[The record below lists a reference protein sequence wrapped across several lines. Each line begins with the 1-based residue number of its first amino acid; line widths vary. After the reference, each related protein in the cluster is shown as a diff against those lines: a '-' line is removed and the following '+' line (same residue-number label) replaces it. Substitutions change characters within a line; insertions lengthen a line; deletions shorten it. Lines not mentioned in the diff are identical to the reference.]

1 MAEHVGYARVSTGE
15 QSTDAQEARLRAAG
29 CKVVFTDVGQSGAKA
44 SRPGWDA
51 CLAFLA
57 PGDVLVSVRLDRW
70 GRSVQHL
77 LTLASDLNAR
87 SIGLKC
93 LDQPIDTTSAMG
105 RMIFT
110 ILAAVAE
117 FERDLGIER
126 TRDGMERAAADG
138 KVIGAPKAL
147 TDAQESIAVQ
157 LRAGGMKPADIATTM
172 DVSRA
177 TVYRVLARAES
188 HAGT

>member
-1 MAEHVGYARVSTGE
+1 MMAKIGYARVSTGE
-15 QSTDAQEARLRAAG
+15 QSTDGQEMRLRADG
-29 CKVVFTDVGQSGAKA
+29 CQVVFTDTGQSGAKA

-51 CLAFLA
+51 ALAFLA

-77 LTLASDLNAR
+77 LTLANDLNAR

-117 FERDLGIER
+117 FERSLGIER
-126 TRDGMERAAADG
+126 TLDGLDRARAEG
-138 KVIGAPKAL
+138 KVIGAPRSL
-147 TDAQESIAVQ
+147 TDAQTRIVAQ
-157 LRAGGMKPADIATTM
+157 LRNGGMKPAEIAETM
-172 DVSRA
+172 DTSKR
-177 TVYRVLARAES
+177 TVYRVLASERIGS
-188 HAGT
+188 